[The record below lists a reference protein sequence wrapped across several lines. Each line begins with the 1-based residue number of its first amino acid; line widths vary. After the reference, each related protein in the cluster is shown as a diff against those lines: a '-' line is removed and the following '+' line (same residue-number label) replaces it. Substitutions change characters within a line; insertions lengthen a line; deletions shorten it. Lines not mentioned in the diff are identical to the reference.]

1 MSSFGHRVAADLLGM
16 GGSVA
21 DSERLIVEAI
31 ASAAPGRV
39 AVIELAMVLGAAET
53 GCSGAD
59 GQEAETWR
67 QAEAGWWARGRK
79 LPQQVR
85 YLAWL
90 AEHTGYGLSD
100 IEAEVIASAATQRGE
115 PDGKAEAGR
124 RPGRGLQRRPGPG
137 RGLQRRPGPGRGL
150 QRRPRTRPKAGQI
163 TEEDSPSKHRS

>member
-85 YLAWL
+85 YLTWL

-115 PDGKAEAGR
+115 PDGKAEAGQAEDSSDGQDQAEDSSDGQDQAEDSSDGQ
-124 RPGRGLQRRPGPG
+124 PAGPE
-137 RGLQRRPGPGRGL
+137 
-150 QRRPRTRPKAGQI
+150 PRTPG
-163 TEEDSPSKHRS
+163 KHRS